1 MTEAHL
7 LLGSNKGNRAEYMA
21 GALKLIEFRCGPVK
35 RQSALYETEPW
46 GDKQQQAFLN
56 QAVTILT
63 KHAPVDLLQAIK
75 GIEKEAG
82 RTESTRWGPREI
94 DIDILFYGN
103 DVVELPELKIPHPYL
118 HQRRFTLAPM
128 HEIAPELVHPVLQKT
143 IIRLLDECPDN
154 SVVTKLHNG

>member
-7 LLGSNKGNRAEYMA
+7 LLGSNKGNRAKYMA

-35 RQSALYETEPW
+35 HRSALYETEAW

-63 KHAPVDLLQAIK
+63 KQAPIDLLHAIK
-75 GIEKEAG
+75 RIEKEAG

-103 DVVELPELKIPHPYL
+103 EVVELPELKIPHPYL
-118 HQRRFTLAPM
+118 HQRRFTLVPL
-128 HEIAPELVHPVLQKT
+128 HEIAPELVHPVLQKPV
-143 IIRLLDECPDN
+143 RVLLQECSDE
-154 SVVTKLHNG
+154 SEVTKYS

>member
-35 RQSALYETEPW
+35 RPSALYETEAW

-63 KHAPVDLLQAIK
+63 KHAPVDLLHAIK

-82 RTESTRWGPREI
+82 RTESTRWRPREI
-94 DIDILFYGN
+94 DIDILFYAN
-103 DVVELPELKIPHPYL
+103 QVVELPELKIPHPYL
-118 HQRRFTLAPM
+118 HQSRFTLAHL
-128 HEIAPELVHPVLQKT
+128 HEIAPELVHPLLKKPVSVLLQECT
-143 IIRLLDECPDN
+143 DE
-154 SVVTKLHNG
+154 SEVTKYT